1 MMDGVVH
8 LFTMGVK
15 KILAGWRGVSKTGV
29 LCAPEWKD
37 GLDNARHEQ
46 MLEAVRGKPY
56 LDVFCIR
63 VRRPHANLFAI
74 PFY

>member
-29 LCAPEWKD
+29 ILS
-37 GLDNARHEQ
+37 
-46 MLEAVRGKPY
+46 
-56 LDVFCIR
+56 
-63 VRRPHANLFAI
+63 
-74 PFY
+74 